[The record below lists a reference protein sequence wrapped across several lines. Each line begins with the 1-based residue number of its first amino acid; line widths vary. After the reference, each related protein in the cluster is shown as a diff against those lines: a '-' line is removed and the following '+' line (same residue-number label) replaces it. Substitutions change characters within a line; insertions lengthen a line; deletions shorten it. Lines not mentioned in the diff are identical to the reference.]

1 MATLKELIDAA
12 KHCRSKDPDINRE
25 YWSAVAFDLLPFAA
39 DLIYRRDLRIIELE
53 SQIKE
58 IRNIIN
64 KDGLK

>member
-1 MATLKELIDAA
+1 MATLKEVMDAA
-12 KHCRSKDPDINRE
+12 KHCKSKDPNIDRK

>member
-1 MATLKELIDAA
+1 MATLKEVMDAA
-12 KHCRSKDPDINRE
+12 KHCKSKDPNIDRR

>member
-1 MATLKELIDAA
+1 MATLKEVMDAA
-12 KHCRSKDPDINRE
+12 KHCKSKDPNIDRR
-25 YWSAVAFDLLPFAA
+25 YWSAVAFDLLPFVA

>member
-12 KHCRSKDPDINRE
+12 KHCRSKDPINRE